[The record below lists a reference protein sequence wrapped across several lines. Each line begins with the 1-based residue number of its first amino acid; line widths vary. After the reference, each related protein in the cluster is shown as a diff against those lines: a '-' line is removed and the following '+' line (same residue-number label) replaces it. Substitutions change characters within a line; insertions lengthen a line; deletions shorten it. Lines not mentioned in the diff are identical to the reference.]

1 VRSYLGSRPAEAY
14 AHPVAMSPRSL
25 QLKAAGRWIFVAVA
39 ALAGLIALAVMVMI
53 DVLQAA
59 GVD

>member
-1 VRSYLGSRPAEAY
+1 VAAY
-14 AHPVAMSPRSL
+14 ARPVAMSPRSVR
-25 QLKAAGRWIFVAVA
+25 LKAAGLWIFVAVA
-39 ALAGLIALAVMVMI
+39 ALAGLIALAVMAMI